1 MKRESYIGD
10 NFAESII
17 EEIRSDTKLKAVDWP
32 SIRAAL
38 LVVDMQD
45 YFVRE
50 GAHSFLPSAPAIVD
64 PINELITASQIAG
77 LPVVLT
83 QHINSEGD
91 ACMMKNWWGDYI
103 SEQDSESS
111 IAACIQSRDAA
122 IFRKT
127 QYDAFFLTGLDE
139 YLRERS
145 IDTLIICGLV
155 CHLCIE
161 TTARSAFVRGY
172 RIIVAADAVC
182 DYNRRVH
189 ANTLISLAHGFAHVA
204 TSQEITKGISK

>member
-1 MKRESYIGD
+1 MKRESYIGN

-17 EEIRSDTKLKAVDWP
+17 EEIRKETKLKSVDWP

-50 GAHSFLPSAPAIVD
+50 GAHSFLPSAPAIV
-64 PINELITASQIAG
+64 PQVNGLIEATRTAG

-103 SEQDSESS
+103 SEMDSESS
-111 IAACIQSRDAA
+111 IAASVQSREAV

-139 YLRERS
+139 YLRERE
-145 IDTLIICGLV
+145 IDTVIICGLV

-172 RIIVAADAVC
+172 RVIVAADAVC

-189 ANTLISLAHGFAHVA
+189 ANTLLSLAHGFAHIA
-204 TSQEITKGISK
+204 TSQEIAIGITK